1 MLSQK
6 IAETKIEGVAVISTV
21 MLPQN
26 MAYGNPYETMVF
38 TKDDSLTFDSRTDTL
53 VDSLMNHIDAIAYV
67 IKEIHGLQNYVHVM
81 HASN

>member
-1 MLSQK
+1 MLSTK

-26 MAYGNPYETMVF
+26 MAYGNPYETIVF
-38 TKDDSLTFDSRTDTL
+38 TEDDSLTFDSRTDTL

-67 IKEIHGLQNYVHVM
+67 IKEIHGL
-81 HASN
+81 

>member
-67 IKEIHGLQNYVHVM
+67 IKEIHGLQNSMHVM
-81 HASN
+81 LSGY